1 MTKNKVNGESR
12 EGSIQKRNN
21 ERGVYKTEF
30 EVPLQ
35 FFKGLTHANR
45 ATNPG
50 MIRCVLD
57 DRLKRSPK
65 TEKESRHVCI
75 YSASE
80 RNLLL

>member
-1 MTKNKVNGESR
+1 MGKEER
-12 EGSIQKRNN
+12 DQYKRNN
-21 ERGVYKTEF
+21 ERDVYIKRNLR
-30 EVPLQ
+30 PLSNIELL
-35 FFKGLTHANR
+35 KGLTHANR

-65 TEKESRHVCI
+65 MEKESRYVCI

>member
-1 MTKNKVNGESR
+1 MGKEKRGISIKEIMR
-12 EGSIQKRNN
+12 EVYIKRNL
-21 ERGVYKTEF
+21 RPPSPREF
-30 EVPLQ
+30 L
-35 FFKGLTHANR
+35 KGLTHANR

-57 DRLKRSPK
+57 DRLKCSPK
-65 TEKESRHVCI
+65 TEKESRCVCI